1 MQSLKVFSN
10 IYRLALPLLILISLL
25 VGTVSYALIGS
36 ASADSKELEY
46 SVNILPVLNVTIPT
60 NTVSL
65 NLHPNNKTFD
75 SSNFNITVS
84 TNNAY
89 GYNLSMSSTGT
100 SLINAADSS
109 ITLDT
114 LPASETGYTDTTF
127 PTNAWGYK
135 LGSSNWTPY
144 TSGVTLLENNA
155 PTYGDSTNIS
165 FGAKI
170 DYDQPAGNYNL
181 ALTFTAVAGV
191 APVSYMQDFTV
202 SEAESMA
209 EGDTREL
216 VDSRDGESYKIAKLA
231 DGKVWMLDNLR
242 LGSTDITT
250 DLTSAN
256 TNLSST
262 ISASTWNGYRKT
274 SGFSSYTTPMFNS
287 ASANNT
293 ITSYGS
299 GSGKIGVYYNYCVAS
314 AGTYCYT
321 EGSGTGNASYDIC
334 PKGWRMPTGGSS
346 GEYRALYTAYLSNA
360 TNNFRNAL
368 STPLSGYFDSSSA
381 SSQDSSGS
389 FWSSTYYNGY
399 GMYRLIVGSS
409 SVGPTSNGNRDY
421 GYSVR
426 CLLK

>member
-10 IYRLALPLLILISLL
+10 IYRLALPLLIIISLL
-25 VGTVSYALIGS
+25 VGAISNALIGS

-170 DYDQPAGNYNL
+170 DYEQPAGNYNL

-191 APVSYMQDFTV
+191 APVSYMQDFTA
-202 SEAESMA
+202 SEVDAMA

-216 VDSRDGESYKIAKLA
+216 VDSRDNKPYSVAKINDL
-231 DGKVWMLDNLR
+231 VWMTKNLDLAGGTTLTAADSNIASGCNLGTTCT
-242 LGSTDITT
+242 LPASSTEGFSDDSTAYVYNSGSTTCGKN
-250 DLTSAN
+250 SPC
-256 TNLSST
+256 
-262 ISASTWNGYRKT
+262 Y
-274 SGFSSYTTPMFNS
+274 SYY
-287 ASANNT
+287 
-293 ITSYGS
+293 SY
-299 GSGKIGVYYNYCVAS
+299 AAAT
-314 AGTYCYT
+314 AGTGAT
-321 EGSGTGNASYDIC
+321 LESGEAPSDIC
-334 PKGWRMPTGGSS
+334 PKGWRLPTSIESETLIETYDTGAKLVASPFLGVYAGYYEKSSLYVGGS
-346 GEYRALYTAYLSNA
+346 GGFY
-360 TNNFRNAL
+360 
-368 STPLSGYFDSSSA
+368 
-381 SSQDSSGS
+381 
-389 FWSSTYYNGY
+389 WSSTA
-399 GMYRLIVGSS
+399 SS
-409 SVGPTSNGNRDY
+409 STNAYRFDFTSSYVGVNNGRKRY
-421 GYSVR
+421 GWSVR
-426 CLLK
+426 CVKTGE